1 MRFVWIALLLAGCGA
16 DAVDVA
22 ELETPG
28 PYAVGYRTYTVEYTT
43 PLSGETRSSFVAAW
57 YPATSA
63 EGERPFYTLRT
74 SEIAAVDAPPAEL
87 GALPVVLFSHGH
99 QAYAAAMSHLM
110 EHLASHGF
118 LAIAPTHTGNT
129 FVDGSDRDTEIYYL
143 RSFDVRA
150 ALDFFQ
156 NLEDDPL
163 AGRAGD
169 RIAVSGHSFGGYT
182 AYALAGAT
190 YAIDTLEADCAA
202 GTGPSSFCSTMTSS
216 KADVFRSGLGDPR
229 VSAVV
234 SVDPG
239 DFDLF
244 GEGVR
249 AIDVPILHMKAE
261 KSGEDEYWPV
271 LDGDAVRL
279 FLKGGD
285 HNDFTDAC
293 SAGLEIRCSDLNPE
307 AVWRPVRTV
316 TLAFLK
322 KHLLGEE
329 GLDPILDG
337 SAPLGPLVTVEPR

>member
-1 MRFVWIALLLAGCGA
+1 MRSALFLVLVAACGA
-16 DAVDVA
+16 EPIDVA
-22 ELETPG
+22 TLESPG
-28 PYAVGYRTYTVEYTT
+28 PYAVGYRTYTIEYAT
-43 PLSGETRSSFVAAW
+43 PLESNTRSSFVAAW

-74 SEIAAVDAPPAEL
+74 SEVAAVDAPPADL
-87 GALPVVLFSHGH
+87 GPLPVVVFSHGH

-129 FVDGSDRDTEIYYL
+129 FVDGDNRTTEIYYL
-143 RSFDVRA
+143 RTFDIRA

-156 NLEDDPL
+156 GLEDDPL
-163 AGRAGD
+163 AGLAAD
-169 RIAVSGHSFGGYT
+169 RVAVSGHSFGGYT

-190 YAIDTLEADCAA
+190 YAIDTLEEECRA
-202 GTGPSSFCSTMTSS
+202 GTGPRSFCSTMTSS
-216 KADVFRSGLGDPR
+216 KADVFRGGLDDPR

-249 AIDVPILHMKAE
+249 EIDAPILHMAAE
-261 KSGEDEYWPV
+261 MSEDRYWPV
-271 LDGDAVRL
+271 LDGDVTRL

-293 SAGLEIRCSDLNPE
+293 STGLTIRCSDLPPE
-307 AVWRPVRTV
+307 SVWRPVRTV
-316 TLAFLK
+316 TLAFLR

-337 SAPLGPLVTVEPR
+337 STPVGATVAVEAR